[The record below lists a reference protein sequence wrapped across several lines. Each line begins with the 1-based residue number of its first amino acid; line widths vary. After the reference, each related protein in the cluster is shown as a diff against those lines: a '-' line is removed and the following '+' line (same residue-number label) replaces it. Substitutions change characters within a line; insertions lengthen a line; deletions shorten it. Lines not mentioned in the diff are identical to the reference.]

1 MTAPESLP
9 PGAVGSGEGATP
21 GRTMTPDRWAQLQ
34 RVVDGALDLPIEARA
49 AYIDCEC
56 AGDVALR
63 EQAARL
69 VAACERAVDAG
80 ALLGARAAAFAA
92 PLLDDLAAQDAAAAG
107 DRSAA
112 LANALRA
119 ALSGRYAVERELG
132 RGGMATVYLARDIR
146 HERLVAV
153 KVLARDIVARGGAQ
167 RFLHEI
173 RTAAGLT
180 HPHVLGVHDSGEVD
194 GLLYYVMPYVEGET
208 LRARLT
214 REGALALTDAVRLL
228 RELADALAYSHAH
241 GVVHRDLKPENVLL
255 SGGHAVVADFGIAKA
270 LAAATHDGAAPG
282 AAPRAGLTSAGVA
295 LGTPAYMAPEQAV
308 GDVAT
313 DHRAD
318 LYALG
323 VVAYETLCG
332 AHPFGARTPQ
342 ALVAAH
348 LTETPAPLAARRD
361 DVPPSLAELVMRL
374 LAKDPAAR
382 PQSAD
387 AVLQVLDALPA
398 FSNGSRSGS
407 GIIRMQG
414 RSAQQQVWFAALVTL
429 LVIAGVVG
437 GRAWLGATSAS
448 DRLKEARREA
458 NVPSAAGPSVA
469 VLAFANTSGDPA
481 NEHFSDGLTDELIG
495 ALGKVDGLRVA
506 ARTSTFALKGK
517 DLDVRAAARALG
529 VGSVLEGSVRR
540 AGGRLKVGA
549 QLVSAADGAVLWTET
564 FDRGVADVFAVQE
577 EIARAIVGAL
587 RVRLGA
593 GGERTPLIGRSTTD
607 LEAYEFYLKGRYIFT
622 TRTGREGILQA
633 ADYFERAA
641 ARDPSYARAYAG
653 LSDAYTRLAIF
664 GYAPP
669 RETFARGKAAAQR
682 ALSLDST
689 LAEAHA
695 SLGHVL
701 CVSDY
706 AWAAAERELRR
717 AITLDPNYSFARGPL
732 AICLTGQGRF
742 AEAVAVLDTGRA
754 RDPLAALTINLLG
767 RVHVVAGR
775 PDDAIRTLQQA
786 LELNPQLDLA
796 YQQLGHAYLQK
807 GMNAEAI
814 TALRRAASLS
824 GPRDSA
830 QLAYAYAMTG
840 RRAEAERV
848 LRSLLASPRGG
859 TGVASYYVA
868 MAYAGLGDAD
878 AAFRWLDRGH
888 AAGTSL
894 VLLKVEPGFE
904 RLHGDPRWP
913 KLLSR
918 LGLPL

>member
-9 PGAVGSGEGATP
+9 PGADRLHTGTAP
-21 GRTMTPDRWAQLQ
+21 GWTMTAERWSELQ
-34 RVVDGALDLPIEARA
+34 RVVDGALDLPAEERA
-49 AYIDCEC
+49 AYIGREC
-56 AGDVALR
+56 ARDAVLR

-69 VAACERAVDAG
+69 VAACERAVEAG
-80 ALLGARAAAFAA
+80 ALLGAPAAAFAA
-92 PLLDDLAAQDAAAAG
+92 PLFDGLATRDVAQADH
-107 DRSAA
+107 RRAA
-112 LANALRA
+112 LADALRA
-119 ALSGRYAVERELG
+119 ALTGRYAVERELG
-132 RGGMATVYLARDIR
+132 RGGMATVYLASDLR
-146 HERLVAV
+146 HERAVAV
-153 KVLARDIVARGGAQ
+153 KVLERSLVAPVGGE

-173 RTAAGLT
+173 RTAARLT
-180 HPHVLGVHDSGEVD
+180 HPHILGVHDSGEAG

-208 LRARLT
+208 LRARLA
-214 REGALALTDAVRLL
+214 REGALPLGDAVRLL
-228 RELADALAYSHAH
+228 RELADALAYAHAR

-270 LAAATHDGAAPG
+270 LAAANQESPAPG
-282 AAPRAGLTSAGVA
+282 AALTSAGVA

-308 GDVAT
+308 GDPAT

-323 VVAYETLCG
+323 VVAYETLAG
-332 AHPFGARTPQ
+332 VHPFGARTPQ
-342 ALVAAH
+342 AYVAAH
-348 LTETPAPLAARRD
+348 ITEP
-361 DVPPSLAELVMRL
+361 PPSLTARRPDAPAGLVALVAGL
-374 LAKDPAAR
+374 LAKDPVAR

-387 AVLQVLDALPA
+387 AVLRLLDELTVMSNESSPSRPGITRLPA
-398 FSNGSRSGS
+398 RGGPHQARL
-407 GIIRMQG
+407 
-414 RSAQQQVWFAALVTL
+414 AALVAL
-429 LVIAGVVG
+429 LAVAGVVG
-437 GRAWLGATSAS
+437 YWVLRGPRPARGGPEAARSVAGAP
-448 DRLKEARREA
+448 R
-458 NVPSAAGPSVA
+458 PSVA
-469 VLAFANTSGDPA
+469 VLPFANTSGEPA
-481 NEHFSDGLTDELIG
+481 DEHFSDGLTDELIG

-517 DLDVRAAARALG
+517 ELDVRAAARALG
-529 VGSVLEGSVRR
+529 VGAVLEGSVRR

-593 GGERTPLIGRSTTD
+593 AGERTPLVERSTAD

-622 TRTGREGILQA
+622 TQTGREGTLQA
-633 ADYFERAA
+633 ADNFQRAA

-669 RETFARGKAAAQR
+669 REMFARGKAAAER
-682 ALSLDST
+682 ALALDST

-701 CVSDY
+701 CVSEY
-706 AWAAAERELRR
+706 AWTAAERELRR
-717 AITLDPNYSFARGPL
+717 AIALDPNYAFARGPL
-732 AICLTGQGRF
+732 SICLTGQGRF
-742 AEAVAVLDTGRA
+742 AEAVAVLDSGRV
-754 RDPLAALTINLLG
+754 RDPLSALTINLLG
-767 RVHVVAGR
+767 RVHVIAGR
-775 PDDAIRTLQQA
+775 PDEAIRDLQHA

-807 GMNAEAI
+807 GMTAEAI
-814 TALRRAASLS
+814 TALQRAASLS

-830 QLAYAYAMTG
+830 QLAYAYAVTG
-840 RRAEAERV
+840 QRAEAERV
-848 LRSLLASPRGG
+848 LRTLLAPSRRGG
-859 TGVASYYVA
+859 VAPYYLA

-894 VLLKVEPGFE
+894 VLLNVDPGFA
-904 RLHGDPRWP
+904 RLRGDPRWP
-913 KLLSR
+913 TVLGR
-918 LGLPL
+918 LRLPR